1 MEFALHVPAVS
12 ESCLWFM
19 HIDICK
25 IIVMT
30 ETQSRFSV
38 ALIIAIEKENKKK
51 KRKCF
56 LKNELQNTARK
67 TNEGRFYAS
76 VLKIKCK
83 CKKI

>member
-1 MEFALHVPAVS
+1 
-12 ESCLWFM
+12 
-19 HIDICK
+19 
-25 IIVMT
+25 MT
-30 ETQSRFSV
+30 EIQSRFSV
-38 ALIIAIEKENKKK
+38 ALITAIEKEKKEK
-51 KRKCF
+51 KIKGF